1 MKRLFLLLF
10 CVCALWLFAL
20 FAFAEEAP
28 ALAQVEHVASTLS
41 DDTVVT
47 LQWEAV
53 EDATGYKV
61 TLYNEEAD
69 KFKTILTTTAT
80 LGVIPGLER
89 GKTYRFRV
97 RAFQKTEA
105 GNRWGAPSIDVYAVT
120 APYALKKLRVA
131 DLSTDTVTLR
141 WKVTTG

>member
-28 ALAQVEHVASTLS
+28 ALAQVEHVTSTLS

-61 TLYNEEAD
+61 TLYNEEMVVWEIIAN
-69 KFKTILTTTAT
+69 FTAF
-80 LGVIPGLER
+80 GLWQIGYTHYER
-89 GKTYRFRV
+89 
-97 RAFQKTEA
+97 TEGYEELLLVHIA
-105 GNRWGAPSIDVYAVT
+105 KYS
-120 APYALKKLRVA
+120 KLCFIE
-131 DLSTDTVTLR
+131 
-141 WKVTTG
+141 KQ